1 MTEQMKI
8 FTNTLIERF
17 LIVMWWTYIWSLWKE
32 NMMILI
38 IMILHFM
45 VTILSNFL
53 HLRIP
58 SKQTLVWSSYLVQ
71 WNDMWSNIY
80 FPVNI
85 NSHYCGL
92 QKNKFNNTIVSLRT
106 VINVDVNVVCYDSN
120 DFVPPYLISIPHND
134 YNYFSPLH
142 IPVKEH
148 DNITDENNRIERIK
162 FERSVLIGTQD
173 TTYDYNNEFWYAI

>member
-1 MTEQMKI
+1 MEQMKKSM
-8 FTNTLIERF
+8 NTLIKIF
-17 LIVMWWTYIWSLWKE
+17 LIVMWWRFLWSLWKV
-32 NMMILI
+32 NILLLI
-38 IMILHFM
+38 MMILHFM

-120 DFVPPYLISIPHND
+120 GVVPYCLQSISQK
-134 YNYFSPLH
+134 YYSKLSPLH
-142 IPVKEH
+142 VPME
-148 DNITDENNRIERIK
+148 
-162 FERSVLIGTQD
+162 
-173 TTYDYNNEFWYAI
+173 